1 MPFRYPGP
9 KPKVPPVS
17 LEELWERLLD
27 AILIAPFAWLLALIL
42 GGDAEDWDT
51 LDEIQANLLPAL
63 IRLPLKILVQLIGG
77 IPVVGG
83 AFEAALATWL
93 KTTNTT
99 AGQALESADSAQ
111 TQIVTI
117 QQVFAVRS
125 NRPFWEGPDPTGESS
140 FPFALL
146 AKPAAHTHD
155 YSDARGEGTVS
166 SSTKTSQSS
175 GTNRVVVTQSLVHMA
190 LVKCEYP
197 TEKAQASFKAR
208 KVGSIS
214 AVYVDFYKLAEDGS
228 FTLLTS
234 TGDVKDDLLTRF
246 AWQQVALP
254 TPYLSEMGDW
264 IGVQFRVIGSG
275 SVELAGVEM
284 EQENFFPAFRPLN
297 YGLMRTTNNAPST
310 ISRDEAD
317 AAYTYLV
324 AYVQIG
330 SDVGQL
336 DAPRNFF
343 DNFNRDALGNSWQR
357 WRWDTLAG
365 WGGGNLLTIEDGRLV
380 NPSGQLVAQRSAAL
394 WTLPLVSDAFA
405 LEWETSGETTS
416 DAYSGVILASTS
428 SLTNFV
434 YVAANNSTVG
444 IYTAENLSTSVP
456 QRATA
461 STASNSN
468 VTVQWRATYDGPI
481 ADGGTNTYR
490 VYRNGVLMTSWT
502 DSSNAIAHGKGNRF
516 CGALITHY
524 GFSSGNRIDN
534 WRAYDL
540 GGNPA

>member
-1 MPFRYPGP
+1 MPWRYPGKRP
-9 KPKVPPVS
+9 SVPPTS
-17 LEELWERLLD
+17 LAELWDRVRD
-27 AILIAPFAWLLALIL
+27 ALLIAPFSWLLALIL
-42 GGDAEDWDT
+42 GGDPEDWDT

-63 IRLPLKILVQLIGG
+63 IRLPLKILVTLIGG
-77 IPVVGG
+77 IPVVGD
-83 AFEAALATWL
+83 AFEAALANWL

-146 AKPAAHTHD
+146 AKPAAHTHTHRD
-155 YSDARGEGTVS
+155 SLGDG
-166 SSTKTSQSS
+166 STTTRTTDPG
-175 GTNRVVVTQSLVHMA
+175 GTNRIVVTQSLVHMA

-234 TGDVKDDLLTRF
+234 TGDVKDDLLTTF
-246 AWQQVALP
+246 AWQQIAMP

-284 EQENFFPAFRPLN
+284 EPENFFPAFRPLN
-297 YGLMRTTNNAPST
+297 YGLMRTTNNAPAV
-310 ISRDEAD
+310 ISRAEAD

-330 SDVGQL
+330 SDVGQI

-343 DNFNRDALGNSWQR
+343 DNFNRSDIGNSWLLQR
-357 WRWDTLAG
+357 WSALNG
-365 WGGGNLLTIEDGRLV
+365 IGGGVDLSIVDGVLRST
-380 NPSGQLVAQRSAAL
+380 NSQLVEQRAAGL
-394 WTLPLVSDAFA
+394 WTLPLVTDKIC
-405 LEWETSGETTS
+405 LEWESVGNAFNDRFSGAILCS
-416 DAYSGVILASTS
+416 ASG
-428 SLTNFV
+428 LTNFI
-434 YVAANNSTVG
+434 YVANDDDAVG
-444 IYTAENLSTSVP
+444 IFTLPTLGGSPSTRV
-456 QRATA
+456 QV
-461 STASNSN
+461 STPSNNN
-468 VTVQWRATYDGPI
+468 VGTVTWRATYDGPVTQ
-481 ADGGTNTYR
+481 GGTNTYR

-516 CGALITHY
+516 CGALITH
-524 GFSSGNRIDN
+524 GQFSSGNRIDN